1 MRKFFSQFYFSKIS
15 PNFQST
21 YSEHLWVPVV
31 IQRTCACSKSSHKQ
45 QNMWNLFK
53 VNNKGTREMSLTS
66 CWCFIANIEQI
77 SPIVLKFWLLNL
89 IKKCLDGNV
98 SKTKTN
104 YVTSVYL
111 SLRMV
116 PNCKKNFPSFS
127 LSSLSSFLCSSQN
140 FWENCICRSSW
151 ATWYS
156 SCFFCKAKTFSW
168 HEAWSSSLLWA
179 LFLHF

>member
-1 MRKFFSQFYFSKIS
+1 
-15 PNFQST
+15 
-21 YSEHLWVPVV
+21 
-31 IQRTCACSKSSHKQ
+31 
-45 QNMWNLFK
+45 
-53 VNNKGTREMSLTS
+53 MSLTS

-116 PNCKKNFPSFS
+116 PNCKKTSHPFCFPRSRVFFVHHKIFEKTASVVPLGPLDILAASFAKLKLFLNMKLDHHRYYE
-127 LSSLSSFLCSSQN
+127 LSS
-140 FWENCICRSSW
+140 CI
-151 ATWYS
+151 
-156 SCFFCKAKTFSW
+156 FSI
-168 HEAWSSSLLWA
+168 
-179 LFLHF
+179 LHF